1 MLYKK
6 ILLALELSPSDDPK
20 LIQQAKVLVANN
32 PTGLYLIH
40 SIEYM
45 SNYAIMPT
53 GIDFE
58 AALLKDA
65 EKTMKTVGASL
76 QVPAERQIVRA
87 GSAKFVILEEAERIG
102 ADLIVLGSHGRH
114 GVRLLLGST
123 ANSILQS
130 AKCDVLAVRVGG

>member
-6 ILLALELSPSDDPK
+6 ILLALELSPADDPK
-20 LIQQAKVLVANN
+20 IIQQAKELVANN
-32 PTGLYLIH
+32 PAGLYIVH

-65 EKTMKTVGASL
+65 EQAMKNVGASL
-76 QVPAERQIVRA
+76 KVPTERQIVRA
-87 GSAKFVILEEAERIG
+87 GAAKFVILEEAERIE
-102 ADLIVLGSHGRH
+102 ADLIILGSHGRH
-114 GVRLLLGST
+114 GVGLLLGST

-130 AKCDVLAVRVGG
+130 AKCDVLAVRVGK